1 MSPAEMTAAEM
12 LAELRRLAN
21 AHVHSSTARA
31 AVFELLDELDDRIVE
46 IDDEDDDDDDED
58 DDE

>member
-12 LAELRRLAN
+12 IEELRRLTN

-46 IDDEDDDDDDED
+46 VEDDEDDEDDE
-58 DDE
+58 E